1 MGGVAFCTCSQS
13 KYRSSQGRGW
23 WRRFR
28 IESIWG
34 QSGPCRFTRV
44 KKEMSSILQSVGW
57 RNHSILENLDELDS
71 PKPDKFK
78 KMPSSSSLN
87 TLRMTLRKRMPLK
100 EVKININNMPNW
112 DTMPAM
118 KKQRSL
124 TSVTVSARS
133 VFGAMSQKITKTKQ
147 NKTQYL
153 LASPEQVKASK
164 RLNRTP
170 GSGKKG
176 STPKKCNT
184 PKNCGTP
191 RRSHYRLKE
200 DASPSVRFTPKSS
213 KISPHS
219 SRRAG
224 SAQWK
229 SFSNFVGKDKLP
241 LRRSSR
247 AAALRS
253 PYSSPVAVGKRR
265 QFDKDLEAISTG
277 IRQLKRLS
285 RVFDDAILKEESDM
299 SLLLIDN

>member
-1 MGGVAFCTCSQS
+1 M
-13 KYRSSQGRGW
+13 SSLL
-23 WRRFR
+23 
-28 IESIWG
+28 
-34 QSGPCRFTRV
+34 QSGR
-44 KKEMSSILQSVGW
+44 W

-71 PKPDKFK
+71 PRPDKFK

-100 EVKININNMPNW
+100 EVKTNINTMPNW
-112 DTMPAM
+112 DNVPAM

-124 TSVTVSARS
+124 QSMTVTAKS
-133 VFGAMSQKITKTKQ
+133 VFGAMTQKITKTRQ
-147 NKTQYL
+147 TKTPYL

-164 RLNRTP
+164 RQNRTP

-176 STPKKCNT
+176 NTPRKSNTPKKR
-184 PKNCGTP
+184 GTP
-191 RRSHYRLKE
+191 RRSHHRLRD
-200 DASPSVRFTPKSS
+200 DASPSVQFTPKSS

-219 SRRAG
+219 SRRP
-224 SAQWK
+224 SSSQWK
-229 SFSNFVGKDKLP
+229 SFSNLVGKDKLP

-253 PYSSPVAVGKRR
+253 PYSSPVAVITRR